1 MPSTPTGAAAAA
13 AGGGGYVGASP
24 GGPSAGAGAA
34 GLFAVDLQQIV
45 GAFTCDCDRPPPNLD
60 CGLADWDH
68 FHTLHKSRSSSMF
81 PASLSGFNEGS
92 SSNSVGSA
100 SSKGSGSTANA
111 RTNYWTTPST
121 DTGRIKFHSFYI
133 NSRNTTIIARTCYLT
148 NFLHAHTGVS
158 TYLSN
163 LPSGLQYQ
171 FRMLA
176 NPPSKPYLERTL
188 PKKVKEWVGL
198 PV

>member
-1 MPSTPTGAAAAA
+1 MVVMDVYVHLPGKAGLGTPGTPSALRRNATGVSVLSGGPDVPSTPTGAAA
-13 AGGGGYVGASP
+13 GGGYVGASP

-68 FHTLHKSRSSSMF
+68 FHALHKSRSSSMF

-111 RTNYWTTPST
+111 RTNYWT
-121 DTGRIKFHSFYI
+121 H
-133 NSRNTTIIARTCYLT
+133 CC
-148 NFLHAHTGVS
+148 
-158 TYLSN
+158 
-163 LPSGLQYQ
+163 LP
-171 FRMLA
+171 
-176 NPPSKPYLERTL
+176 
-188 PKKVKEWVGL
+188 
-198 PV
+198 